1 MALSASL
8 FSEGKNRK
16 RPMTPKEKED
26 LRGQLYARDGHDCHY
41 CNIPED
47 TVLMAWKQIY
57 GQDKRGRRLEIDRK
71 DNSKEYSLDNCVL
84 ACAPCN
90 IAKGSL
96 FTYKEFEKVGKVVQK
111 IWTRRPFIHKLTDP
125 NMTVYRDGK
134 VLFDVRQD
142 DW

>member
-1 MALSASL
+1 MVLTTSL

-16 RPMTPKEKED
+16 KSMTPKEKEE
-26 LRGQLYARDGHDCHY
+26 LRRQLYARDGHDCHY

-71 DNSKEYSLDNCVL
+71 DNSKDYSLNNCVL

-96 FTYKEFEKVGKVVQK
+96 FTYKEFEKVGKAVQK
-111 IWTRRPFIHKLTDP
+111 
-125 NMTVYRDGK
+125 V
-134 VLFDVRQD
+134 
-142 DW
+142 